1 MIGVLLQLVK
11 SSPATGELAE
21 SAEQTVGIPPS
32 MIGFVVLAL
41 IVTPVVIL
49 IASAIFGAPRNSK
62 VPTLFLASVVV
73 LISATIIGFALFGS
87 LLGLIFPE

>member
-11 SSPATGELAE
+11 PGPATPELAE

-41 IVTPVVIL
+41 ILVPVVVL
-49 IASAIFGAPRNSK
+49 ISSAIFGAPRNSR
-62 VPTLFLASVVV
+62 VPALFLAAVVI
-73 LISATIIGFALFGS
+73 LISVTIIGFAAFGS
-87 LLGLIFPE
+87 LLGLVFPG